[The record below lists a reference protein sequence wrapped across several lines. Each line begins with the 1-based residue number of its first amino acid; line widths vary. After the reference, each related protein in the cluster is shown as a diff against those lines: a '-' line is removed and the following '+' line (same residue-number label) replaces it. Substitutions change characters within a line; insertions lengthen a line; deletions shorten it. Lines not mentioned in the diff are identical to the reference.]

1 MAQVTFDNAM
11 AENNSNSQQQNGVGF
26 FTLKNDGDSAIVRF
40 MEESVNDFDLLTVH
54 DVKVNDRYRKL
65 NCLRTAN
72 EPIEKCPG
80 CMANLK
86 VNTKI
91 FIHLLQY
98 EQDENGNI
106 VAKPKIWERS
116 LFYANQLKDLIINY
130 GDLRNCIFRITRNG
144 KAGDMKTT
152 YNIMYCPPQMYPPE
166 NYPLQPE
173 LFDNY
178 KVLGTVVLDKTASE
192 IQAYLSTGSFP
203 QVQNTQQ
210 NNAPV
215 EQSYN
220 QNFNTQPQQNAF
232 VPQQSNT
239 YATPNTNFNSQFSTD
254 QLPWEKPAQPTQQ
267 PYGNEPSVQRPVRT
281 Y

>member
-11 AENNSNSQQQNGVGF
+11 AENTSNNQQNGVGF
-26 FTLKNDGDSAIVRF
+26 FTLKNDGDFAIVRF

-65 NCLRTAN
+65 NCLRNAS
-72 EPIEKCPG
+72 EPMEKCPA

-86 VNTKI
+86 INTKI

-98 EQDENGNI
+98 KQDENGNI
-106 VAKPKIWERS
+106 VVEPKVWERS

-130 GDLRNCIFRITRNG
+130 GDLRNCIFKITRNG

-166 NYPLQPE
+166 NYPLKPE

-178 KVLGTVVLDKTASE
+178 KALGTVVLDKTASE
-192 IQAYLSTGSFP
+192 IQTYLSTGSFP
-203 QVQNTQQ
+203 QSQNNQQ
-210 NNAPV
+210 NNV
-215 EQSYN
+215 VNEHVT
-220 QNFNTQPQQNAF
+220 QNFNSTPQQNFNA
-232 VPQQSNT
+232 VPN
-239 YATPNTNFNSQFSTD
+239 NNFNSQFSTD
-254 QLPWEKPAQPTQQ
+254 RLPWETPTQQ
-267 PYGNEPSVQRPVRT
+267 TYNGEPSVQRPVRT